1 MTSDWSVPPAT
12 GDPLV
17 KAAWP
22 QAGVAPDQTSTATAT
37 ARKTAMLRKDNM
49 FPAGRP
55 ACQCRWLRWAWSSK
69 MTSISTGFPPERDLP
84 SYLQTFVVNAL
95 VDA

>member
-1 MTSDWSVPPAT
+1 
-12 GDPLV
+12 
-17 KAAWP
+17 
-22 QAGVAPDQTSTATAT
+22 
-37 ARKTAMLRKDNM
+37 MLRKDNM